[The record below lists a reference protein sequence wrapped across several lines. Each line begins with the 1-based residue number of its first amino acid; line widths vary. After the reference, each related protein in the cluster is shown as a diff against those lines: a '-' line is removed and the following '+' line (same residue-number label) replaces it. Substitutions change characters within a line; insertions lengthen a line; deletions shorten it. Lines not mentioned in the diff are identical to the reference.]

1 MSKGRESPVIGIVGV
16 CGSGKTTLISRL
28 KEKGISCHHI
38 AQEHSYVQ
46 SMWQQ
51 LVDPD
56 FLIYLD
62 VSYESTVTRKKLNW
76 TLQEY
81 EEQRRRVQHAR
92 DHADLFLDTDLLTID
107 QEVERVLSGL
117 KTAGIVTPIH
127 GQKEPE

>member
-1 MSKGRESPVIGIVGV
+1 MSKGREFPIIGIVGV

-28 KEKGISCHHI
+28 NEEGIPCRHI

-56 FLIYLD
+56 FLIYLE

-76 TLQEY
+76 TLSEF

-92 DHADLFLDTDLLTID
+92 DHADLLLDTDLLTID
-107 QEVERVLSGL
+107 QEVEMVLSGL

-127 GQKEPE
+127 GQKEP